1 LLHFPERNR
10 SKETGMNAYT
20 MLWTA
25 IVLFALAAAGGLVL
39 AGVRVFGGRNPPAS
53 LALLHG
59 LLAGAGLT
67 LLLFAA
73 FTAGLPTLALWGL
86 VLLVLAACGGLL
98 MNLHYAWNRN
108 LIPPP
113 LIYGH
118 ALIAVVGFILL
129 IVDALGGAPRP

>member
-1 LLHFPERNR
+1 
-10 SKETGMNAYT
+10 MNAYT

-39 AGVRVFGGRNPPAS
+39 AGVRVFVGRNPPAS

-86 VLLVLAACGGLL
+86 VLLVLAACGGLV
-98 MNLHYAWNRN
+98 MDLHYAWNRN

-113 LIYGH
+113 LMYGH
-118 ALIAVVGFILL
+118 AVIAVAGFILL
-129 IVDALGGAPRP
+129 VVDAFGGAPRP